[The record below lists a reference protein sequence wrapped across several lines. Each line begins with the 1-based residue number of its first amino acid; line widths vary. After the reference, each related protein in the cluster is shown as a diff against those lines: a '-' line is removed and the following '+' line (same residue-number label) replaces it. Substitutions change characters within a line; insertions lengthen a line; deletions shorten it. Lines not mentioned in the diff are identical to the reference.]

1 MLVEECLTP
10 TTGILSIIPQL
21 LGRALAPLLAPDL
34 HRVNLRLAVEL
45 AH

>member
-10 TTGILSIIPQL
+10 TTGILSIVPQL
-21 LGRALAPLLAPDL
+21 LGRALVPLLAPDL
-34 HRVNLRLAVEL
+34 HLVNLRLALKL